1 MFEIFVRDWAIFVV
15 VGQAKVG
22 TPGSA
27 TGFACCVIV
36 EALEDLIEAV
46 FML

>member
-22 TPGSA
+22 TPGSP
-27 TGFACCVIV
+27 TGFACVIV